1 MYEEWVRVDDAMT
14 RLQLAVLVAQVFNRF
29 IEVSSFAMVSFLT
42 ITHSLPSVSARLLY
56 RDARR
61 SSFGYAKTRS
71 TGSGL
76 LNWSALRAIS
86 S

>member
-29 IEVSSFAMVSFLT
+29 IEVSSFAMVSLT

-76 LNWSALRAIS
+76 LDWSALRAIS

>member
-29 IEVSSFAMVSFLT
+29 IEVSSFAMASFLT
-42 ITHSLPSVSARLLY
+42 ITHSLTSANAHHLF
-56 RDARR
+56 RDTRH

-71 TGSGL
+71 IGSGL
-76 LNWSALRAIS
+76 LGWSAWRAIFS
-86 S
+86 

>member
-1 MYEEWVRVDDAMT
+1 MYEEWVRVDDTMT

-29 IEVSSFAMVSFLT
+29 IEVSSSAMVSLT

-76 LNWSALRAIS
+76 LDCSALRAIS